1 MHAGLPSQSLSFP
14 DPTSPLSIV
23 VDQTLTRFS
32 ISRNSR
38 REMTHSFLSR
48 AGEVNFHF
56 SFSSRFSRFWE
67 KNSLSFL
74 VSQDSFIEF
83 LFLLSIFKILQTNF
97 SFSSRLWDLDIEILF
112 LFSIF
117 KICQANHFLLSC
129 CENPIF
135 DCLRCL
141 PLTSV
146 WHLSIVGT
154 GFKVKGGEWEGVLY
168 ILIWFCLIL
177 RNCMLSQIFTPACKY
192 FYTDIS
198 VISVT
203 FCNSGIRIG
212 SVHLFKPLLNHFHF
226 RPTLGLLSL
235 CQLKFVIATKKGFT
249 CDRIA

>member
-1 MHAGLPSQSLSFP
+1 M
-14 DPTSPLSIV
+14 
-23 VDQTLTRFS
+23 DQTLTRVS

-56 SFSSRFSRFWE
+56 SFSSRFSRFWG
-67 KNSLSFL
+67 KNSLSLL

-154 GFKVKGGEWEGVLY
+154 GFKVKGGEWEWVLY
-168 ILIWFCLIL
+168 ILIWFCVCHPWESRPRWWFQEEQLI
-177 RNCMLSQIFTPACKY
+177 QAE
-192 FYTDIS
+192 
-198 VISVT
+198 
-203 FCNSGIRIG
+203 
-212 SVHLFKPLLNHFHF
+212 
-226 RPTLGLLSL
+226 
-235 CQLKFVIATKKGFT
+235 
-249 CDRIA
+249 